1 MDNLPNTCHV
11 ILRVASAEKQQQ
23 KPQRIPNTH
32 RMRNIVDKPTEPNW
46 TKMMSTM
53 MMKMMKMMIWNEAIT
68 KQIDADTQD

>member
-1 MDNLPNTCHV
+1 
-11 ILRVASAEKQQQ
+11 
-23 KPQRIPNTH
+23 
-32 RMRNIVDKPTEPNW
+32 MRNIVDKPTEPNW